1 MIFHKVRS
9 EITTVLNPSARGLT
23 SNSHTGEDGTVTPA
37 MSGRKL
43 YRLVGV
49 SFGLLCILQAALNI
63 SLHLAFYSSGA
74 WIPDYEAVTKNLTE
88 EAKMLR
94 RKLEIF
100 DHYTR
105 KQWVYFQPSF
115 YYISSVK
122 KSWRDSRDDCLQ
134 KGADLVIINSKEEQ
148 DFITGFHKFMWIGL
162 TDNETEG
169 TWKWVDGTQLTKSF
183 WRRGQ
188 PNSFLFQNEDCAATT
203 DLWRD
208 LPCGN
213 QNFWICE
220 KIVSEQKHRSSSQLR
235 QRIGRS
241 ALTSVCKT
249 QSEVNMDKNLP
260 DASATN
266 RKLVV
271 LGLGLLC
278 ILQAALNISLRLALY
293 SSDEKEGDQLK
304 RKTFDHYTQEGWV
317 YFRSS
322 FYFISS
328 EKKSWPASR
337 GDCLQKG
344 ADLVIINSKEENE
357 FTRQF
362 RQLLWI
368 GLSDNETEGT
378 WKWVDGT
385 LLNTSYWQ
393 PGEPNSFENSDEDCG
408 MTKFNEDKYNWNDE
422 QCNKL
427 NFWICEKMLA

>member
-1 MIFHKVRS
+1 MDKN
-9 EITTVLNPSARGLT
+9 LPDASAT
-23 SNSHTGEDGTVTPA
+23 N
-37 MSGRKL
+37 RKL
-43 YRLVGV
+43 VVLGL
-49 SFGLLCILQAALNI
+49 GLLCILQAALNI
-63 SLHLAFYSSGA
+63 SLRLALYSSGA
-74 WIPDYEAVTKNLTE
+74 RTPDYEAVTKNLTE

-115 YYISSVK
+115 YYISSEK

-148 DFITGFHKFMWIGL
+148 DFFRVFEKFMWIGL

-169 TWKWVDGTQLTKSF
+169 MWKWVDGTLLTKSF

-188 PNSFLFQNEDCAATT
+188 PNSFLFQNEDCAAMT
-203 DLWRD
+203 DLWID

-213 QNFWICE
+213 QNFWTCE
-220 KIVSEQKHRSSSQLR
+220 KTVSLY
-235 QRIGRS
+235 GRS

-249 QSEVNMDKNLP
+249 HSEVNMDKNLP

-304 RKTFDHYTQEGWV
+304 RNTFDHYTQEGWV

-368 GLSDNETEGT
+368 GLNDNETEGT

-385 LLNTSYWQ
+385 LLNTSYWH
-393 PGEPNSFENSDEDCG
+393 PGEPNSINSDEDCG
-408 MTKFNEDKYNWNDE
+408 MTMFNEDKYNWNDG
-422 QCNKL
+422 QCNTL
-427 NFWICEKMLA
+427 HFWICEKMLA